1 MPKIRLRHLLAL
13 AVAAA
18 VLTLAACGSG
28 SDTSAG
34 AVAAVGDTQIS
45 RADFER
51 TLAQTEAQ
59 AASQKKQAESA
70 GQGDQVQDFPK
81 PGTAEYTKMQLSILQ
96 QLVDREVTHQAVIAC
111 GTPCRVSEATVTK
124 QIKKIKDENFAGS
137 DSSFNE
143 FLASSKLNTDD
154 VRQIVRAEVES
165 QQLFK
170 WASRDVS
177 YTAAD
182 ARSYYGKN
190 TAQFKVPAQREVF
203 HILVKDKAKAQQIA
217 EQVRAGGDFAALAKE
232 NSIDTGS
239 KDKGGDVG
247 VLRDGQ
253 FVKEFEAAAKKLK
266 AGEVSDPVR
275 STYGWHVIRIE
286 DRPAHTATFAE
297 VKTNLILQ
305 NRQAAQS
312 EAFQKVIDAT
322 KKKLKVTYP
331 DPALDPTKPAT
342 PATPATTSK

>member
-1 MPKIRLRHLLAL
+1 MLRIRLRHLLAL
-13 AVAAA
+13 TVAAA
-18 VLTLAACGSG
+18 VLTLAACGGG
-28 SDTSAG
+28 SDTG
-34 AVAAVGDTQIS
+34 ADVATVGDTSIS

-51 TLAQTEAQ
+51 TIAQTQAQ
-59 AASQKKQAESA
+59 AANQKRQAESA

-81 PGTAEYTKMQLSILQ
+81 PGTSAYTQMQLSILQ

-124 QIKKIKDENFAGS
+124 QIKKIKDSNFAGS
-137 DSSFNE
+137 DSSFKD
-143 FLASSKLNTDD
+143 FLASSKLNMDD
-154 VRQIVRAEVES
+154 VRRIVRAEVES
-165 QQLFK
+165 QQLLK
-170 WASRDVS
+170 WASRDVR

-182 ARSYYGKN
+182 AQSYYDKN

-217 EQVRAGGDFAALAKE
+217 AAARAGEDFATLAKE

-247 VLRDGQ
+247 VLQDGQ
-253 FVKEFEAAAKKLK
+253 FVKEFEAAAKKLGD
-266 AGEVSDPVR
+266 GEISDPVR

-286 DRPAHTATFAE
+286 DRPAHLASFAE

-305 NRQAAQS
+305 NRQAAKS
-312 EAFQKVIDAT
+312 AAYQKVIDAT

-331 DPALDPTKPAT
+331 DPTLDPTKPAT
-342 PATPATTSK
+342 SASPTTK